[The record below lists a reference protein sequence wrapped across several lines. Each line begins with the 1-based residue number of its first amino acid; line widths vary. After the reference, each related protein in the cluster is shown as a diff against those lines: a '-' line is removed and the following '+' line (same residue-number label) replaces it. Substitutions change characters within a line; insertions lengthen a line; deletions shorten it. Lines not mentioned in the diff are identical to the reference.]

1 MDAHPEKHLRYKFLA
16 IYVLVFTAVEF
27 TQLKIQKMLN
37 FTASSNLFR
46 LVPPQMFWVFLHCT
60 GPWTTAVSAAGP
72 HATGVGTS
80 TIQF

>member
-46 LVPPQMFWVFLHCT
+46 LVPPQMF
-60 GPWTTAVSAAGP
+60 
-72 HATGVGTS
+72 
-80 TIQF
+80 